1 MMRRLVLAPIVA
13 YQRVVSPALP
23 RRCKYEPTCS
33 AYAVQ
38 AIRDYGILRGLVLA
52 GVAGVA
58 LQPVQPRRLRSRG
71 RPAPVPPPRPEPMNF
86 LPIANPVQP
95 LIDVFDHVLVFFH
108 DTVGFSWGFS
118 IIALTIVVRAA
129 LIPLTLKQFKSMQ
142 ALQRLSPE
150 IKALQAKY
158 KDDRQRLNQEMM
170 KFYQENKVNPFGSC
184 LPLVLQLPV
193 FFSLFYMLRK
203 DLKLDICPGIV
214 RYAAEH
220 GTSVTNVAC
229 NQVDPGSAKFLFI
242 PDLTAHATGWVL
254 AVLLVLYVGSQLLSS
269 VLMSVTADR
278 NQRFIM
284 IALPFVFVPFIQGF
298 PAGLLVYWI
307 TTNFWTVGPAVHH
320 PARRGIAR
328 ARSARERAGHRRRGG
343 RGP

>member
-1 MMRRLVLAPIVA
+1 
-13 YQRVVSPALP
+13 
-23 RRCKYEPTCS
+23 
-33 AYAVQ
+33 
-38 AIRDYGILRGLVLA
+38 
-52 GVAGVA
+52 
-58 LQPVQPRRLRSRG
+58 
-71 RPAPVPPPRPEPMNF
+71 MNI

-95 LIDVFDHVLVFFH
+95 LIDVFDRVLVFFH
-108 DTVGFSWGFS
+108 DSVGFSWGFS

-184 LPLVLQLPV
+184 LPLILQLPV

-203 DLKLDICPGIV
+203 DLKLDICPQIV
-214 RYAAEH
+214 QYAAEH
-220 GTSVTNVAC
+220 STSVTNVSC
-229 NQVDPGSAKFLFI
+229 QQVDPGSAAFLFI
-242 PDLTAHATGWVL
+242 PDLTDKATGWVL

-278 NQRFIM
+278 NQRMIM
-284 IALPFVFVPFIQGF
+284 IALPFVFVPFIIRF
-298 PAGLLVYWI
+298 PAGLIVYWI
-307 TTNFWTVGPAVHH
+307 TTNFWTVGQQYVIRRTAGLPVRGAPIPAGAAAATATLKSSERKKAEA
-320 PARRGIAR
+320 PEKEKARDGAR
-328 ARSARERAGHRRRGG
+328 AEADAAPAERRTTAPPRPPRQRRKKKTGRRR
-343 RGP
+343 